1 MMNLTRHQTAAAFL
15 VSAQAALEQHE
26 AVNNLMLS
34 IATRLAEHPDRI
46 KTPPYLATVEED
58 GALVAAAFMTPPQ
71 RIGIYIESA
80 GPASDPSPLRL
91 IADDLHAGGWPAP
104 GTIGRAETARAFA
117 EVWTTAAGGT
127 FRLVR
132 HMRIYELRQV
142 TTPTGV
148 PGALRVATELDFD
161 LVARWNYCFHQDAG
175 LEGTAEEARESAER
189 WIDDRNAFLWDDGRP
204 VSMAVKTRHTT
215 HGMTVSGVYTPPEF
229 RRRGYAGACV
239 AALSQQMLDAGW
251 DFCTLFTDLANPT
264 SNSVYQKIGYRPV
277 CDFDEYA
284 FE

>member
-1 MMNLTRHQTAAAFL
+1 
-15 VSAQAALEQHE
+15 
-26 AVNNLMLS
+26 
-34 IATRLAEHPDRI
+34 
-46 KTPPYLATVEED
+46 
-58 GALVAAAFMTPPQ
+58 
-71 RIGIYIESA
+71 
-80 GPASDPSPLRL
+80 
-91 IADDLHAGGWPAP
+91 
-104 GTIGRAETARAFA
+104 
-117 EVWTTAAGGT
+117 
-127 FRLVR
+127 
-132 HMRIYELRQV
+132 MRIYELRQV

-161 LVARWNYCFHQDAG
+161 LVARWNYGFHQDAG

-215 HGMTVSGVYTPPEF
+215 HGMTVSGVYTPPEV

-251 DFCTLFTDLANPT
+251 EFCTLFTDLANPT

-277 CDFDEYA
+277 CDFDEYL

>member
-1 MMNLTRHQTAAAFL
+1 MKLSRHQTAAAFL

-26 AVNNLMLS
+26 AANNLMLS
-34 IATRLAEHPDRI
+34 IALRLKEHPDRI
-46 KTPPYLATVEED
+46 KTSPYLATVEDD

-71 RIGIYIESA
+71 RVGIYSESA
-80 GPASDPSPLRL
+80 GPAVDPMPLRL
-91 IADDLHAGGWPAP
+91 IADDLIAGDWRAP
-104 GTIGRAETARAFA
+104 GTIGSAEVSCAFA
-117 EVWTTAAGGT
+117 EVWAAAARGS

-142 TTPTGV
+142 TAPTSV
-148 PGALRVATELDFD
+148 PGILRVATEVDLD
-161 LVARWNYCFHQDAG
+161 LVARWNYAFHKDAG
-175 LEGTAEEARESAER
+175 LEGTVEEARESAER
-189 WIDDRNAFLWDDGRP
+189 WIDDRNAFLWDDGQP

-229 RRRGYAGACV
+229 RRQGYAGACV

-251 DFCTLFTDLANPT
+251 EFCTLFTDLANPT

-277 CDFDEYA
+277 CDFDEYV